1 METKQHLRD
10 ETIDKVQDLI
20 QINIDSEKGFAEA
33 ADKVKDSKIATLFRQ
48 LGGER
53 TANAKELQTI
63 VKWNGEKPQTA
74 GSFAAAAHRAWLDLR
89 AALNGGDAS
98 VILSEAERGEDAI
111 KGMYEDVLKETAG
124 SAVNDV
130 LTHQY
135 AKVKAGHDKVRDLRD
150 AQAHAHA

>member
-1 METKQHLRD
+1 MESKQHLRD

-20 QINIDSEKGFAEA
+20 QINIDSENGFAEA
-33 ADKVKDSKIATLFRQ
+33 ADKVKDTKIATLFRQ
-48 LGGER
+48 LGTER
-53 TANAKELQTI
+53 SANAKELQTI
-63 VKWNGEKPQTA
+63 VEWNGEKA
-74 GSFAAAAHRAWLDLR
+74 RESGSFSAAAHRAWLNVR

-111 KGMYEDVLKETAG
+111 KDMYEDVLKSTAG

-150 AQAHAHA
+150 AYAHA